1 MKKLFGLL
9 SAVLLAV
16 TMTGCK
22 TESDFHIDL
31 TADEEGLI
39 LTAVNGQKGTAC
51 GSGITVNEGDIVT
64 VSSELVKGAVT
75 MRITSA
81 SEEVPSEDDTAA
93 VEWEFDGPSSIDYT
107 LDPGTYNVVFT
118 CTGNGAEGNITVT
131 KQAGAAPQ
139 VEAGAEDGQNPIMNF
154 VGTYAKDRASILVE
168 ADGMQESKFTIMW
181 GSSAAEHSEWTMT
194 GVLNTET
201 LTVDYT
207 DAVKKNVVF
216 NEDGTVASEEVVYEN
231 GKGSFKFEGSTLTWT
246 DEEEHAA
253 DDMVFEYAS
262 AAVE

>member
-81 SEEVPSEDDTAA
+81 SEEVPSEDDPAA

-107 LDPGTYNVVFT
+107 LDAGTYNVVFT

-168 ADGMQESKFTIMW
+168 ADGMQES
-181 GSSAAEHSEWTMT
+181 
-194 GVLNTET
+194 

-231 GKGSFKFEGSTLTWT
+231 GKGSFKFDDSTLTWT